1 MFNYSLNL
9 VVKKSILYSLNQGFE
24 KLDSSLSIQLPLL
37 FLLTGRINLL
47 IAFTNHFEVN
57 VFNIS
62 PRLMMLNFHMKIYCQ
77 DPWESRKLFYEC

>member
-1 MFNYSLNL
+1 MFNYLLNL
-9 VVKKSILYSLNQGFE
+9 AVKKAIINTLIQDFE
-24 KLDSSLSIQLPLL
+24 KLESGLSIRLPLL

-62 PRLMMLNFHMKIYCQ
+62 PV
-77 DPWESRKLFYEC
+77 